1 MVSGNV
7 LDTHPSLSSGLESM
21 LRVGF
26 FFRFMG
32 GVGGWFPKNQ
42 NTLKNILPF

>member
-21 LRVGF
+21 LMVGF
-26 FFRFMG
+26 SLG
-32 GVGGWFPKNQ
+32 LWEGWVGGFWECSGHPP
-42 NTLKNILPF
+42 LP